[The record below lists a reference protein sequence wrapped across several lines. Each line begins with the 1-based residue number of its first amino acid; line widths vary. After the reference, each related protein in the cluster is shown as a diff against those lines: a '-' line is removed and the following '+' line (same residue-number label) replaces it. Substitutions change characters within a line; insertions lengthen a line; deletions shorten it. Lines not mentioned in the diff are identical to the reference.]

1 VVAAIVIQTR
11 PSATPQELVTEGS
24 GR

>member
-1 VVAAIVIQTR
+1 VVAAIVLQTR
-11 PSATPQELVTEGS
+11 PSATTQELVTEGS